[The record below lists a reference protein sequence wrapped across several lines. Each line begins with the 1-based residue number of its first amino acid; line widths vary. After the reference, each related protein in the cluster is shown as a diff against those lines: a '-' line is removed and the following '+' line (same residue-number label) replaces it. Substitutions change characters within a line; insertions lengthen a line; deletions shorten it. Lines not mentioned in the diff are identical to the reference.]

1 MRVAR
6 AFNTEIEFPVI
17 ITTVPPSAQP
27 SIEQVLSHQIYS
39 ALANYLASRVSAELA
54 SDEAADEETETGMG
68 RVALDGSAASNFPG
82 RFAYKKKK
90 TMNTFIHNLPLSS
103 LRWKALY
110 FQLSRIN
117 KVDGNFLYWQISLSL
132 VCPLRNHVTL
142 PLSHLS
148 LSACKD
154 GGYRE

>member
-68 RVALDGSAASNFPG
+68 RVAPGGSAASNFPG
-82 RFAYKKKK
+82 RCAYKKEA
-90 TMNTFIHNLPLSS
+90 MNTFIHNLPLSS
-103 LRWKALY
+103 LRWKPLY

-117 KVDGNFLYWQISLSL
+117 KVDGNFLYWQISESL
-132 VCPLRNHVTL
+132 VCPLRNHVAL
-142 PLSHLS
+142 PLSHQS

>member
-82 RFAYKKKK
+82 RFAYKKE

-103 LRWKALY
+103 SRWKALY
-110 FQLSRIN
+110 FQLS
-117 KVDGNFLYWQISLSL
+117 GNLLYWQISLSL
-132 VCPLRNHVTL
+132 VCPLRNHVI
-142 PLSHLS
+142 LSPSHQS
-148 LSACKD
+148 
-154 GGYRE
+154 

>member
-27 SIEQVLSHQIYS
+27 SIEQVLSHQTYS

-90 TMNTFIHNLPLSS
+90 
-103 LRWKALY
+103 
-110 FQLSRIN
+110 Q
-117 KVDGNFLYWQISLSL
+117 
-132 VCPLRNHVTL
+132 
-142 PLSHLS
+142 
-148 LSACKD
+148 
-154 GGYRE
+154 

>member
-54 SDEAADEETETGMG
+54 SDEAADEEIETGMG

-82 RFAYKKKK
+82 RFAYKKKNNEHFHSK
-90 TMNTFIHNLPLSS
+90 FAIIVFKMESS
-103 LRWKALY
+103 L
-110 FQLSRIN
+110 FS
-117 KVDGNFLYWQISLSL
+117 V
-132 VCPLRNHVTL
+132 V
-142 PLSHLS
+142 
-148 LSACKD
+148 
-154 GGYRE
+154 

>member
-1 MRVAR
+1 MRIAR

-90 TMNTFIHNLPLSS
+90 
-103 LRWKALY
+103 K
-110 FQLSRIN
+110 Q
-117 KVDGNFLYWQISLSL
+117 
-132 VCPLRNHVTL
+132 
-142 PLSHLS
+142 
-148 LSACKD
+148 
-154 GGYRE
+154 

>member
-1 MRVAR
+1 MRIAR

-82 RFAYKKKK
+82 RFAYKKK
-90 TMNTFIHNLPLSS
+90 FIHNLPLSS
-103 LRWKALY
+103 LRWNALY

-132 VCPLRNHVTL
+132 VCPLRNHHVTL

>member
-1 MRVAR
+1 M
-6 AFNTEIEFPVI
+6 
-17 ITTVPPSAQP
+17 PPSAQP

-54 SDEAADEETETGMG
+54 SDEAADEEIETGMG

-82 RFAYKKKK
+82 RFAYKKK

-117 KVDGNFLYWQISLSL
+117 KVDGNFLYWQIS
-132 VCPLRNHVTL
+132 
-142 PLSHLS
+142 
-148 LSACKD
+148 
-154 GGYRE
+154 

>member
-1 MRVAR
+1 MP
-6 AFNTEIEFPVI
+6 N
-17 ITTVPPSAQP
+17 PPSNKFLVIRSTALSLITWRHVYPP
-27 SIEQVLSHQIYS
+27 SWPVMKLQTRRPRQEW
-39 ALANYLASRVSAELA
+39 AELHWM
-54 SDEAADEETETGMG
+54 DQQRQIFLVGLHT
-68 RVALDGSAASNFPG
+68 
-82 RFAYKKKK
+82 KKKK

-142 PLSHLS
+142 RLSHLS

>member
-1 MRVAR
+1 M
-6 AFNTEIEFPVI
+6 
-17 ITTVPPSAQP
+17 PPSAQP

-82 RFAYKKKK
+82 RFAYKKE

-117 KVDGNFLYWQISLSL
+117 KVDGNFLYWQIS
-132 VCPLRNHVTL
+132 
-142 PLSHLS
+142 
-148 LSACKD
+148 
-154 GGYRE
+154 